1 MDAVEEKQVGD
12 DMELSEE
19 VVVEQA
25 LDENGQNDT
34 SLTAEEQEGQKTMQ
48 AYDELLEIKE
58 KLVEDNT
65 QYELH
70 VKYIELLKKLDLQD
84 QLEEARVAMHDIYP
98 LTEALWLDWIN
109 DVKKDTSVEG
119 QIKLLSLYNHAEQDY
134 LSINIWK
141 DYVGYIL
148 DKFHQG
154 FSEDIVDQDES
165 VSEFIEQ
172 TRQDLLK
179 AVRATTAHVKSS
191 QEIWKPYSE
200 FELEILER
208 FKDADQLNR
217 VRKMYLDRLATLHI
231 NCEDTFSAY
240 STFVSNYDNSNYE
253 DTMVKANKIY
263 AKTKKAAEERD
274 QYEMQ
279 LVSTGYSLD
288 AFNQYIEHEKRT
300 KNMHSLVYVRSI
312 YERALVYYCTDPALW
327 DDYIL
332 FLIEQAKVQVFLET
346 TCLRAIRNCPWSG
359 TLWAHLARLME
370 FGNKED
376 DQIDDIF
383 DRALS
388 SKLLLSSMEDL
399 VAILLAKCDFKRRK
413 IDWEDPD
420 DDEVMDLR
428 VAFEESL
435 QYISEAFPDSG
446 DPFYRIDKYYAYI
459 SAKRLGD
466 MDKAKEIWQNVV
478 EQHGL
483 NTEAWIDYIMF
494 ERDQGHY
501 EKCESLFKQAIQK
514 NIDNPAR
521 LISVWSSVEHEIG
534 TLASYETSLVKINQK
549 SKILARQWQT
559 QSQKQAQ
566 HQQPQY
572 KQKQE
577 LTEEQKAANAKEKKE
592 MDRKKKSAHR
602 LAQKQRAKEKKKEQA
617 AGHNAVREDAAHN
630 PHQQTDATVEEPAL
644 SEEPTANPAV
654 SQDATPSASAEPE
667 TSEQDAPSRKR
678 KLSTD
683 DKQDDE
689 SAKKHKSNDNDT
701 FKRPMAPFKAKPR
714 SIRPNT
720 RRGKSVKLPQK
731 TLSRNDVETIKEAN
745 AKEDQQDAPQ
755 KSNEDFRAMLLSSK
769 K

>member
-1 MDAVEEKQVGD
+1 MDAVEEKQVD
-12 DMELSEE
+12 ANMEMPEE
-19 VVVEQA
+19 TTAVEQTME
-25 LDENGQNDT
+25 ENAPSEAT
-34 SLTAEEQEGQKTMQ
+34 LTAEEQESQKTMQ
-48 AYDELLEIKE
+48 AYDALLDIKE
-58 KLVEDNT
+58 KLMEDST

-70 VKYIELLKKLDLQD
+70 VKYIELLKQLDLQD

-98 LTEALWLDWIN
+98 LTETLWLDWIN
-109 DVKKDTSVEG
+109 DAKKDTSVEG

-134 LSINIWK
+134 LSIKIWK
-141 DYVGYIL
+141 DYVDYIL

-154 FSEDIVDQDES
+154 FSQDIVDQDDS
-165 VSEFIEQ
+165 VSEFIDQ

-179 AVRATTAHVKSS
+179 AVRATSAHVKSS
-191 QEIWKPYSE
+191 QDIWKPYSE

-208 FKDADQLNR
+208 FKDADQLNL

-231 NCEDTFSAY
+231 DCEDTFSAY

-263 AKTKKAAEERD
+263 TKTKKAAEERD

-279 LVSTGYSLD
+279 LSSSGYSLD
-288 AFNQYIEHEKRT
+288 AFHQYIEHEKRT

-312 YERALVYYCTDPALW
+312 YERAIVYYCTDPALW

-388 SKLLLSSMEDL
+388 SKPLLSSVEDL
-399 VAILLAKCDFKRRK
+399 VTVLLAKCDFKRRR

-420 DDEVMDLR
+420 DDDVMDLR

-435 QYISEAFPDSG
+435 QYIAEALPDSG
-446 DPFYRIDKYYAYI
+446 DPYYRIEKYYAYI

-466 MDKAKEIWQNVV
+466 MSKAKEIWQHVV
-478 EQHGL
+478 EHHGL

-514 NIDNPAR
+514 NIDNPVR
-521 LISVWSSVEHEIG
+521 LISVWTSMEHEIG
-534 TLASYETSLVKINQK
+534 TLASFETSLVKINQK
-549 SKILARQWQT
+549 SKILARQWQA
-559 QSQKQAQ
+559 QSQKQTQ
-566 HQQPQY
+566 HQPQP
-572 KQKQE
+572 KQMQE
-577 LTEEQKAANAKEKKE
+577 LTEEQKASHAKEKKE

-602 LAQKQRAKEKKKEQA
+602 LAQKQRAKEKKKEHAAPNEVAIEQPADVKVETPTEASTVNEQA
-617 AGHNAVREDAAHN
+617 HPAAD
-630 PHQQTDATVEEPAL
+630 QDVTA
-644 SEEPTANPAV
+644 PT
-654 SQDATPSASAEPE
+654 SAEPE
-667 TSEQDAPSRKR
+667 NAEQDVSSRKR
-678 KLSTD
+678 KLSID
-683 DKQDDE
+683 GKEDDE
-689 SAKKHKSNDNDT
+689 SAKKHKSNET
-701 FKRPMAPFKAKPR
+701 EPFKRPIAPFKAKPR
-714 SIRPNT
+714 SVRPNT

-731 TLSRNDVETIKEAN
+731 TLNRNDVQTIKEAN
-745 AKEDQQDAPQ
+745 TKEDTQDVPE
-755 KSNEDFRAMLLSSK
+755 KTNDDFRAMLLSSK

>member
-1 MDAVEEKQVGD
+1 M
-12 DMELSEE
+12 
-19 VVVEQA
+19 
-25 LDENGQNDT
+25 
-34 SLTAEEQEGQKTMQ
+34 
-48 AYDELLEIKE
+48 
-58 KLVEDNT
+58 EDNT

-134 LSINIWK
+134 LCKCVSNVLIVVSLVSHTVNIYIAINIWK

-332 FLIEQAKVQVFLET
+332 FLV
-346 TCLRAIRNCPWSG
+346 C
-359 TLWAHLARLME
+359 RLMDC
-370 FGNKED
+370 GTDWTNQCNRSNK
-376 DQIDDIF
+376 
-383 DRALS
+383 
-388 SKLLLSSMEDL
+388 
-399 VAILLAKCDFKRRK
+399 
-413 IDWEDPD
+413 
-420 DDEVMDLR
+420 LR
-428 VAFEESL
+428 CRYS
-435 QYISEAFPDSG
+435 
-446 DPFYRIDKYYAYI
+446 
-459 SAKRLGD
+459 
-466 MDKAKEIWQNVV
+466 
-478 EQHGL
+478 
-483 NTEAWIDYIMF
+483 
-494 ERDQGHY
+494 
-501 EKCESLFKQAIQK
+501 
-514 NIDNPAR
+514 
-521 LISVWSSVEHEIG
+521 
-534 TLASYETSLVKINQK
+534 
-549 SKILARQWQT
+549 
-559 QSQKQAQ
+559 
-566 HQQPQY
+566 
-572 KQKQE
+572 
-577 LTEEQKAANAKEKKE
+577 
-592 MDRKKKSAHR
+592 
-602 LAQKQRAKEKKKEQA
+602 
-617 AGHNAVREDAAHN
+617 
-630 PHQQTDATVEEPAL
+630 
-644 SEEPTANPAV
+644 
-654 SQDATPSASAEPE
+654 
-667 TSEQDAPSRKR
+667 
-678 KLSTD
+678 
-683 DKQDDE
+683 
-689 SAKKHKSNDNDT
+689 
-701 FKRPMAPFKAKPR
+701 
-714 SIRPNT
+714 
-720 RRGKSVKLPQK
+720 
-731 TLSRNDVETIKEAN
+731 
-745 AKEDQQDAPQ
+745 
-755 KSNEDFRAMLLSSK
+755 
-769 K
+769 

>member
-1 MDAVEEKQVGD
+1 MDAVEEKQVD
-12 DMELSEE
+12 VNMEMSEG
-19 VVVEQA
+19 VVSEQTM
-25 LDENGQNDT
+25 DGNDQNEAA
-34 SLTAEEQEGQKTMQ
+34 LTAEELEGQKTMQ

-58 KLVEDNT
+58 KLMEDNT

-70 VKYIELLKKLDLQD
+70 VKYIELLKQLDLQD

-98 LTEALWLDWIN
+98 LTEPLWLDWIN
-109 DVKKDTSVEG
+109 DAKKDTSVEG

-141 DYVGYIL
+141 DYVDYIL

-179 AVRATTAHVKSS
+179 AVRATSAHVKSS
-191 QEIWKPYSE
+191 QDIWKPYSE

-208 FKDADQLNR
+208 FKDADQLNL
-217 VRKMYLDRLATLHI
+217 VRKMYMDRLATLHI

-279 LVSTGYSLD
+279 LSTAGYSLD
-288 AFNQYIEHEKRT
+288 AFQQYIEYEKRT

-312 YERALVYYCTDPALW
+312 YERAIVYYCTDPALW

-388 SKLLLSSMEDL
+388 SKPLLSSVEDL
-399 VAILLAKCDFKRRK
+399 VAVLLAKCDFKRRK

-428 VAFEESL
+428 VTFEECL

-446 DPFYRIDKYYAYI
+446 DPFYRIEKYYAYI

-466 MDKAKEIWQNVV
+466 MDKAKELWQNVV
-478 EQHGL
+478 EHHGL

-521 LISVWSSVEHEIG
+521 LISVWTSVEHEIG

-549 SKILARQWQT
+549 SKILARQWQA

-566 HQQPQY
+566 HQPQY

-577 LTEEQKAANAKEKKE
+577 LSEEQKAANAKEKKE

-602 LAQKQRAKEKKKEQA
+602 LAQKQRAKEKKKEHA
-617 AGHNAVREDAAHN
+617 AEHKAPNEGATHIHGQHTN
-630 PHQQTDATVEEPAL
+630 PKVEEPTEA
-644 SEEPTANPAV
+644 SAANESAI
-654 SQDATPSASAEPE
+654 SAANQDATPSAEPAN
-667 TSEQDAPSRKR
+667 SEQDASSRKR

-683 DKQDDE
+683 DKEDDE
-689 SAKKHKSNDNDT
+689 SAKKHKSNET
-701 FKRPMAPFKAKPR
+701 EHFKRPIAPFKAKPR

-731 TLSRNDVETIKEAN
+731 TLSRNDVQTIKEAN
-745 AKEDQQDAPQ
+745 TKEDTQNAPE
-755 KSNEDFRAMLLSSK
+755 KTNDDFRAMLLSSK